1 MSDPQRSGGGGIGD
15 RINDAI
21 GWLQNRSRNEW
32 IMFGIG
38 VVIGVVIG

>member
-21 GWLQNRSRNEW
+21 NWLQNRSRNEW
-32 IMFGIG
+32 IMFGVG
-38 VVIGVVIG
+38 VVVGVLIG